1 MTDVTLEDLD
11 QIYPKPNP
19 RVVAKVLPMLD
30 EHAKKFIEMSPFCVL
45 ASAGPDGGVDASP
58 RGGTPGFV
66 HIDGDSTLLMPDRPG
81 NNRLDNLK
89 NIIEG
94 TGHVHLLFFV
104 PGIDE
109 VFRVNGKATVVTD
122 GELIERMVEFDKL
135 PRAVLRI
142 DIEENYFHCGKAI
155 MRSKLWTDQARVKRS
170 EFPSLGKIN
179 LDRTSMGG
187 ETQEEIEA
195 IYKDQ
200 L

>member
-1 MTDVTLEDLD
+1 MADMTLEDLGK
-11 QIYPKPNP
+11 IYPQPNA
-19 RVVAKVLPMLD
+19 RVIAKVLPLID
-30 EHAKKFIEMSPFCVL
+30 DHAKNFIEMSPFCVL
-45 ASAGPDGGVDASP
+45 ASAAADGSVDASP

-66 HIDGDSTLLMPDRPG
+66 HVENAKTLLMPDRPG
-81 NNRLDNLK
+81 NNRLDNFK

-94 TGHVHLLFFV
+94 SGLVHLLFFV

-109 VFRVNGKATVVTD
+109 TLRINGKASVVTD
-122 GELIERMVEFDKL
+122 GELLERMVEFNKL
-135 PRAVLRI
+135 PRAVVRI
-142 DIEENYFHCGKAI
+142 DVIETYFHCGKAI

-170 EFPSLGKIN
+170 SFPSLGQIN

-195 IYKDQ
+195 IYKEQ